1 MSKTERLFQL
11 LNLLRNRRRAITA
24 HALAEAMD
32 VSERTVYRDIQS
44 LVTMGVPVE
53 GEAGIG
59 YRLKPDFQLPPLMFT
74 NEELV
79 SLALGAKM
87 VKAWGDHALGS
98 SAMAALEKIQ
108 AALPTRLNQHLEEI
122 PLIAPAFNQH
132 PQFSPHSE
140 KIREAIRERR
150 TLQMEYAKEDGER
163 SQRLVQPL
171 GMVFWGK
178 VWTLLSWCELR
189 DAYRNFRV
197 DRIIQLTSTAH
208 FFEVGPEKS
217 LQHYLNTWAHED

>member
-24 HALAEAMD
+24 NALAEAME

-44 LVTMGVPVE
+44 LMAMGVPVE

-59 YRLKPDFQLPPLMFT
+59 YRLQPDFQLPPLMFT

-79 SLALGAKM
+79 ALALGAKM
-87 VKAWGDHALGS
+87 VRSWGDQSLGN

-122 PLIAPAFNQH
+122 PLLAPPINPH
-132 PQFSPHSE
+132 PQFSVHSE
-140 KIREAIRERR
+140 KLREAIRERR
-150 TLQMEYAKEDGER
+150 VLNMEYVKESGEE

-197 DRIIQLTSTAH
+197 DRIISLSNTQQ
-208 FFEVGPEKS
+208 FFETGPEKS
-217 LQHYLNTWAHED
+217 LQHYLNTWCEVD